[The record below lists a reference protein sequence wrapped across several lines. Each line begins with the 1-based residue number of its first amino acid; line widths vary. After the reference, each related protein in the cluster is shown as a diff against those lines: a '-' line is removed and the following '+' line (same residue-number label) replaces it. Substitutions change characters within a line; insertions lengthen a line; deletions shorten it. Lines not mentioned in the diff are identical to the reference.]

1 MHNKYISS
9 IAREISSVGY
19 AVLNEH
25 GPSSFMV
32 KKARHLINRA
42 FIEEGLSPA
51 TREWNERH
59 TFFPQLVEH
68 EHLTRLF
75 DAVKPTVSAL
85 MGLSDP
91 DDLNGASVSA
101 PQIALRFPEPIP
113 RPLAPHI
120 DGNPTGGAWKPSFT
134 MLVGIYLEE
143 VRCYD
148 GGPLHVWPGSHRT
161 LVRHLAKD
169 GPQRLIHSGELPALD
184 HGKAVQVYGHS
195 GAVILMHPMLLHSSG
210 PNTSPDIRYALF
222 ARMKH
227 PDFMSFGLAPTT
239 KLWMGWDS
247 MFDELEKE
255 IP

>member
-1 MHNKYISS
+1 MHNKYITS

-19 AVLNEH
+19 AVLFEEAPDNYE
-25 GPSSFMV
+25 V
-32 KKARHLINRA
+32 KKARHLINRS
-42 FIEEGLSPA
+42 ITEIGVSPA
-51 TREWNERH
+51 TLAWNERH

-68 EHLTRLF
+68 QHLTRLF
-75 DAVKPTVSAL
+75 VRVRAMAGEL
-85 MGLSDP
+85 MGLSA
-91 DDLNGASVSA
+91 DDKPRIGT
-101 PQIALRFPEPIP
+101 PQIALRFPEEKP

-134 MLVGIYLEE
+134 MLAGIYLED
-143 VRCYD
+143 VRSPD
-148 GGPLHVWPGSHRT
+148 AGALHVWPGSHRT
-161 LVRHLAKD
+161 LVRHLAKE

-227 PDFMSFGLAPTT
+227 PDFMTFGLAPTT

-247 MFDELEKE
+247 MFDEMERE